1 MTFDVSAEVLAGACI
16 FMGGQI
22 AILAQVV
29 RSNRDQGRRLG
40 AIEKREGKREGAR
53 EERQRSFSRANG
65 IPISDSD
72 SDETPP

>member
-1 MTFDVSAEVLAGACI
+1 MTVDVSPEVLIGASL

-40 AIEKREGKREGAR
+40 ALERHREAADAVEKDRAKRVRVRTAAG
-53 EERQRSFSRANG
+53 G
-65 IPISDSD
+65 VPIDD
-72 SDETPP
+72 GNDK

>member
-1 MTFDVSAEVLAGACI
+1 MTVDVSTEVLIGASL

-40 AIEKREGKREGAR
+40 ALERHREAAEAVEKDRAKRLRVRTSAG
-53 EERQRSFSRANG
+53 G
-65 IPISDSD
+65 VPVGG
-72 SDETPP
+72 DES

>member
-1 MTFDVSAEVLAGACI
+1 MTIDVSVEVLVGAAV

-40 AIEKREGKREGAR
+40 KLEQWQTGVEAVKRDRT
-53 EERQRSFSRANG
+53 QRHRVRTAPG
-65 IPISDSD
+65 GVPIQG
-72 SDETPP
+72 DE

>member
-40 AIEKREGKREGAR
+40 ELEDWKAATLAVKDYKEKRTL
-53 EERQRSFSRANG
+53 SRAHG

-72 SDETPP
+72 ETPT